1 MQWNVWQK
9 AEIKFDDNWTVC
21 IRRNLSSL
29 VIQFFSISS
38 PFNKRSATCIF
49 TFGQEKNAI
58 FPPLFDIQHSIS
70 YACLSPHQAHDI
82 CCGLQHQHLFTR
94 CLNTKVWLRCLE
106 NVFKMLTWLTYKS
119 ISFGGGKRLEIT
131 SLVDKC
137 QACVLLELSTCTLVT
152 KIRAVQVIKF

>member
-1 MQWNVWQK
+1 MIYCYKTELTLRRVIHLKKTKASCCNGTCDKRQK
-9 AEIKFDDNWTVC
+9 SSLTTTGLFAA
-21 IRRNLSSL
+21 RRNLSSL

-106 NVFKMLTWLTYKS
+106 NVLEMLTWLTWAFSGVK
-119 ISFGGGKRLEIT
+119 
-131 SLVDKC
+131 V
-137 QACVLLELSTCTLVT
+137 ELRNYLTCW
-152 KIRAVQVIKF
+152 